1 MMHRTQAR
9 FGMTRGAVVLAA
21 CAALA
26 ACASA
31 GPAGNPVER
40 KLTWFSYLNGDDLRV
55 ACRTDEPDRYRM
67 VFNADYNEHVRTY
80 DVVGDAQGG
89 ARVEARVIKAPDLAR
104 VDLADPV
111 GAWKGEEAQ
120 AWLSPVQYSTLV
132 MRLYESGAFQAL
144 PDRLRLPSNGFYWL
158 VSGCRDGRWFF
169 TAYPYPS
176 DRFADIRFAEP
187 LGALGPTGSALPR
200 LPPPADAPRTLPP
213 GSRQQDGGVFFE
225 IEVARDGLVGPH
237 LTLGPWPFAGWFTP
251 WSP

>member
-1 MMHRTQAR
+1 MMGRSVARLGVAR
-9 FGMTRGAVVLAA
+9 FGLALAA

-26 ACASA
+26 GCASS

-40 KLTWFSYLNGDDLRV
+40 KLTWFSYLNGDDLRL
-55 ACRTDEPDRYRM
+55 ACAKDEPDRYRM

-80 DVVGDAQGG
+80 DVVGDAKGG
-89 ARVEARVIKAPDLAR
+89 ARVSARVIKAPDLAR

-120 AWLSPVQYSTLV
+120 GWLSPAQYAMLV
-132 MRLYESGAFQAL
+132 MKLYESGAFQML

-158 VSGCRDGRWFF
+158 VSGCREGQWFF

-176 DRFADIRFAEP
+176 DRFADIHFVEP
-187 LGALGPTGSALPR
+187 LGAMDPTGAALPR
-200 LPPPADAPRTLPP
+200 LPPPADAPRSLPP

-225 IEVARDGLVGPH
+225 IEVSGDGLAGPY
-237 LTLGPWPFAGWFTP
+237 LKLGPWPFAGLLTP
-251 WSP
+251 RSP

>member
-1 MMHRTQAR
+1 MSIVRYGWALM
-9 FGMTRGAVVLAA
+9 A

-55 ACRTDEPDRYRM
+55 ACAQDGPDRFRM

-80 DVVGDAQGG
+80 DVTGDPDGG
-89 ARVEARVIKAPDLAR
+89 ASVAARVIKAPDLAR

-111 GAWKGEEAQ
+111 GAWKGDEAQ
-120 AWLSPVQYSTLV
+120 TRLSPTQYAMLV
-132 MRLYESGAFQAL
+132 IRLYESGAFQML
-144 PDRLRLPSNGFYWL
+144 PERLRLPSNSFYWL
-158 VSGCRDGRWFF
+158 VSGCRDGQWFF

-187 LGALGPTGSALPR
+187 LGAMDPTGVAPPR
-200 LPPPADAPRTLPP
+200 LPSPADAPRSLPP

-225 IEVARDGLVGPH
+225 IEVSGKGLVGPH

-251 WSP
+251 RNP